1 MRGQQPETDEIMP
14 RIEFDFADLGR
25 DEDQTMPFPSLNVNY
40 VESESLSATLCPTK
54 AFSEYFMESILSFV
68 EALGH
73 NVVMLHWDQELVL
86 MQLLKAWM
94 VFGRQRA
101 HVRER
106 LGQSTYLR
114 GEEIEKLEAQQQS
127 YAHTL
132 GNEGAG
138 LAAHRTQMEWCRT

>member
-1 MRGQQPETDEIMP
+1 
-14 RIEFDFADLGR
+14 
-25 DEDQTMPFPSLNVNY
+25 MPFPSLNAVDD
-40 VESESLSATLCPTK
+40 ESETLSATLCPTK
-54 AFSEYFMESILSFV
+54 AFSEYLTESILTFV

-86 MQLLKAWM
+86 MQLLKAWI

-101 HVRER
+101 HLRER
-106 LGQSTYLR
+106 LGQSTHLR

-138 LAAHRTQMEWCRT
+138 LAAHMTQMERCMT